1 MTMQQA
7 HSQPMIKVLLFGLI
21 ALFLA
26 ASSGCTFATVVSLEE
41 NEQARGGF
49 DAVGYVDG
57 IWSGQVIPT
66 ATEQAV
72 PLTELLPQIEA
83 NQNAAI
89 EAHGRRSGTGNYSF
103 LTVVTAT
110 GRELNTESQ
119 AGLLLLDVP
128 NYSGPAQI
136 ALAVG
141 PVIRGDAVRDGV
153 GFIQFNNFVNQ
164 MDFAAVSRALKD
176 RIAQD
181 VLAPLDLAGLV
192 GKQLRIVGAFTL
204 TNPADI
210 VIAPVQI
217 EVLQ

>member
-1 MTMQQA
+1 
-7 HSQPMIKVLLFGLI
+7 MIKFLFFALI

-26 ASSGCTFATVVSLEE
+26 AGSGCTFATVISLEE

-49 DAVGYVDG
+49 DALGYVDG
-57 IWSGQVIPT
+57 VWDSQVVPT
-66 ATEQAV
+66 VTEQAIS
-72 PLTELLPQIEA
+72 LTELLPQIEA

-103 LTVVTAT
+103 LTSVTAT

-128 NYSGPAQI
+128 DYSGPAQI

-153 GFIQFNNFVNQ
+153 GFIQFNDFVNQ
-164 MDFAAVSRALKD
+164 MDFAAVSRALKE
-176 RIAQD
+176 RVTQD
-181 VLAPLDLAGLV
+181 VLAPLDLESLV